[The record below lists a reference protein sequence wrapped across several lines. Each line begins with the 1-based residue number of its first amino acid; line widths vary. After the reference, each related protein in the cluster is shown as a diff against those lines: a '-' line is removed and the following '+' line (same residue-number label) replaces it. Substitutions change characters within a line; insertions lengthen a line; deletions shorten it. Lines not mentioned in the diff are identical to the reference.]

1 MLSSIFKSD
10 DFEEAQEERGC
21 QVYYALTCEPV
32 FEVFTNLTRLRGV
45 YSQRTVITN
54 ASCLPAL
61 L

>member
-32 FEVFTNLTRLRGV
+32 FEVFTNLTRLRGIYKSDPLKRYV
-45 YSQRTVITN
+45 QI
-54 ASCLPAL
+54 
-61 L
+61 